1 LLYINSVISRIS
13 ILQQWF
19 NRIIKPPHL
28 LWNYDFPD
36 GKAVIEIRQP
46 FLVWLLIGLFV
57 LYFFSPKAMVVICLV
72 TLLGICICSF
82 IWVRTQ
88 VVHIHA
94 QRKLLFAA
102 VQVGDELEENIQIIN
117 SGILPV
123 LWIAVEDNSNFPAY
137 SIRSVRAVDPQ
148 SKTTWRYHLTCR
160 QRGIFTLGPWQWTTS
175 DPFGIFYLRR
185 SYLHT
190 QQMVVYPPLALL
202 PASLLPVGRQVGD
215 LRPVNQ
221 PLAAETILATH
232 TRPFQPGDPLR
243 RVHWRTTARRGSPYV
258 KIFDPEAASR
268 VWLIPDLDA
277 NVHSNPSIE
286 NDDWQDSSE
295 ENMILLLSALA
306 SQLLNDHRA
315 VGLFAGSGTDRI
327 VLPQRGPAHFWTI
340 LAALTPLHATHS
352 QSFDR
357 TLQQA
362 STLISARDLIIAVT
376 PSLEVDWMITLA
388 RLTHVF
394 GGNSAWSFLL
404 DPLSFGMS
412 GEAQLAQE
420 SALEM
425 GITTRI
431 IRRGDILMQT
441 GGMGVLRRWEFKT
454 LGTGKVVVRNAPRQV
469 SDWPEMSV
477 KKW

>member
-1 LLYINSVISRIS
+1 MLYINSVIRRIS

-19 NRIIKPPHL
+19 KRLIKPPHP
-28 LWNYDFPD
+28 LWTYDFPD
-36 GKAVIEIRQP
+36 GKAAIEIRQP
-46 FLVWLLIGLFV
+46 FLVWLLIGLLA
-57 LYFFSPKAMVVICLV
+57 LYIFIPKAMVVICLA
-72 TLLGICICSF
+72 TLLGICICSY

-88 VVHIHA
+88 VMHIHA

-148 SKTTWRYHLTCR
+148 SKTTWRYHLTCK
-160 QRGIFTLGPWQWTTS
+160 QRGIFTLGPWQWISS

-202 PASLLPVGRQVGD
+202 PASLLPIGRQVGD
-215 LRPVNQ
+215 LRPLNQ

-243 RVHWRTTARRGSPYV
+243 RVHWRTTARRGSPYI

-277 NVHSNPSIE
+277 KVHSNPSKEI
-286 NDDWQDSSE
+286 DDWQDSSE

-306 SQLLNDHRA
+306 SQLLQDHRA
-315 VGLFAGSGTDRI
+315 VGLFAGSE
-327 VLPQRGPAHFWTI
+327 LGPDCSSATWTGAFLDHSGCANTLTCDSDPILCRDFAAGCTAHFYPGSDHCGDPFTGNRMDDYPRSPYTWFWRKFR
-340 LAALTPLHATHS
+340 LVV
-352 QSFDR
+352 
-357 TLQQA
+357 
-362 STLISARDLIIAVT
+362 STGSKKL
-376 PSLEVDWMITLA
+376 W
-388 RLTHVF
+388 H
-394 GGNSAWSFLL
+394 GG
-404 DPLSFGMS
+404 
-412 GEAQLAQE
+412 
-420 SALEM
+420 
-425 GITTRI
+425 
-431 IRRGDILMQT
+431 
-441 GGMGVLRRWEFKT
+441 
-454 LGTGKVVVRNAPRQV
+454 
-469 SDWPEMSV
+469 
-477 KKW
+477 

>member
-1 LLYINSVISRIS
+1 MYINSVIRKIS

-19 NRIIKPPHL
+19 KGLIKPPHP
-28 LWNYDFPD
+28 LWTFDFPD

-46 FLVWLLIGLFV
+46 LLVWLLIGLFL
-57 LYFFSPKAMVVICLV
+57 LYIFVPKAMVVICLV
-72 TLLGICICSF
+72 TLLGICICSYF
-82 IWVRTQ
+82 WVRYQ
-88 VVHIHA
+88 VMHIHA

-102 VQVGDELEENIQIIN
+102 VQVGDELEENIQITN
-117 SGILPV
+117 NGILPV
-123 LWIAVEDNSNFPAY
+123 LWIAIEDNSDFPAY
-137 SIRSVRAVDPQ
+137 SIRSVRAVDAQ
-148 SKTTWRYHLTCR
+148 SKTTWRYHLTCK
-160 QRGIFTLGPWQWTTS
+160 QRGIFSLGPWHWISS

-185 SYLHT
+185 SHIHT

-202 PASLLPVGRQVGD
+202 PDSLLPIGRQVGE
-215 LRPVNQ
+215 LRPLNQ

-243 RVHWRTTARRGSPYV
+243 RVHWRTTAHHGSPYI

-277 NVHSNPSIE
+277 KVHSNHSKDLDE
-286 NDDWQDSSE
+286 WQDSSE

-306 SQLLNDHRA
+306 SQLLQDHRA
-315 VGLFAGSGTDRI
+315 VGLFAGSESDRI

-340 LAALTPLHATHS
+340 LAALTPLHAT
-352 QSFDR
+352 QTQTFAW

-362 STLISARDLIIAVT
+362 ASLISVQDLIIAVT
-376 PSLEVDWMITLA
+376 PSLEINWMITLA
-388 RLTHVF
+388 HLTHGY

-404 DPLSFGMS
+404 DPKSFGMT
-412 GEAQLAQE
+412 GEVQMAQE
-420 SALEM
+420 SALAM
-425 GITTRI
+425 GITARI
-431 IRRGDILMQT
+431 VRRGDILMQS
-441 GGMGVLRRWEFKT
+441 GGMGALRRWEFKT

-469 SDWPEMSV
+469 ADWPEMSV

>member
-1 LLYINSVISRIS
+1 MLYINIVIRSIS

-19 NRIIKPPHL
+19 KRVIKPPHT
-28 LWNYDFPD
+28 LWTYEFPD
-36 GKAVIEIRQP
+36 GRAVIEIRQP

-57 LYFFSPKAMVVICLV
+57 LYLFFPNTMVVICLV
-72 TLLGICICSF
+72 TLLGICICSYV
-82 IWVRTQ
+82 WVRTQ
-88 VVHIHA
+88 VMHIQA

-117 SGILPV
+117 NGIFPV

-148 SKTTWRYHLTCR
+148 SKTTWRYHLTCK
-160 QRGIFTLGPWQWTTS
+160 QRGIFTLGPWQWTSS
-175 DPFGIFYLRR
+175 DPFGIFNLRR
-185 SYLHT
+185 NYIHT
-190 QQMVVYPPLALL
+190 QQMVVYPPLAFL
-202 PASLLPVGRQVGD
+202 PASLLPIGRQVGD
-215 LRPVNQ
+215 LRPFKQ
-221 PLAAETILATH
+221 ALSAETILATH

-243 RVHWRTTARRGSPYV
+243 RVHWRTTARRGSPYI

-277 NVHSNPSIE
+277 SVHSNSSKE
-286 NDDWQDSSE
+286 SDDWQDSSE

-306 SQLLNDHRA
+306 SQFLQDHRA
-315 VGLFAGSGTDRI
+315 VGLFAGTDPERI
-327 VLPQRGPAHFWTI
+327 ILPQRGPAHFWTI
-340 LAALTPLHATHS
+340 LGALTPLHATQT
-352 QSFDR
+352 QSFAW

-362 STLISARDLIIAVT
+362 APLISSRDLIIAVT
-376 PSLEVDWMITLA
+376 PSLEIDWMVSLA

-404 DPLSFGMS
+404 DQQSFGMA
-412 GEAQLAQE
+412 GDAQLAQE
-420 SALEM
+420 SALAL
-425 GITTRI
+425 GIMARI
-431 IRRGDILMQT
+431 IRRGDILMQS
-441 GGMGVLRRWEFKT
+441 GGMGDVRRWEFKT

-469 SDWPEMSV
+469 ADWPEMSV

>member
-1 LLYINSVISRIS
+1 MLYINIVIRRFS

-19 NRIIKPPHL
+19 KRVIKPPHP
-28 LWNYDFPD
+28 LWTYDFPD
-36 GKAVIEIRQP
+36 GQAVIEIRQP
-46 FLVWLLIGLFV
+46 FLAWLLIGLLV
-57 LYFFSPKAMVVICLV
+57 LYLFFPKAMVVICLV
-72 TLLGICICSF
+72 TLLGICICSY

-88 VVHIHA
+88 VMHIQA

-117 SGILPV
+117 SGILPM

-148 SKTTWRYHLTCR
+148 SKTTWRYHLTCK

-175 DPFGIFYLRR
+175 DPFGIFYLQR
-185 SYLHT
+185 SYIHT

-202 PASLLPVGRQVGD
+202 PDSLLPIGRQVGD
-215 LRPVNQ
+215 LRPLNQ

-232 TRPFQPGDPLR
+232 TRPFQLGDPLR
-243 RVHWRTTARRGSPYV
+243 RVHWPTTARRGSPYI
-258 KIFDPEAASR
+258 KIFDPEAASK

-277 NVHSNPSIE
+277 KVHSNPSNEI
-286 NDDWQDSSE
+286 DDWQDSSE

-306 SQLLNDHRA
+306 SQLLQDHRA
-315 VGLFAGSGTDRI
+315 VGLFAGSDPDRI

-340 LAALTPLHATHS
+340 LAALTPLHVTQS
-352 QSFDR
+352 QSFAW

-362 STLISARDLIIAVT
+362 APLISSQDLIIAVT
-376 PSLEVDWMITLA
+376 PSLEIDWMISLA

-404 DPLSFGMS
+404 DPQSFGMA

-420 SALEM
+420 SALAM
-425 GITTRI
+425 GIMARI
-431 IRRGDILMQT
+431 IRRGDILMLS
-441 GGMGVLRRWEFKT
+441 GGMGNVRRWEFKT

-469 SDWPEMSV
+469 ADWPEMSV